1 MAVVTI
7 YNDLGTPKNK
17 VYHCFHCF
25 SRRLQWNDLTG
36 AMIFVF
42 WRLSFKPPFSPSLS
56 FIQRLLNSSS
66 LSVIRV
72 VSSVYLR
79 LWTFLPEILIP
90 ICASSNPVCH
100 MMYCA
105 YKLNK
110 QADNIQAWRTPFPI
124 WNQSFVT
131 CPVLTVASW
140 HAYRFLR
147 GQVKWSVT
155 SVSKHFPQFDVTHTK
170 T

>member
-7 YNDLGTPKNK
+7 YNDLGSPKDK
-17 VYHCFHCF
+17 VSQCGNSVSPANCDET
-25 SRRLQWNDLTG
+25 DLTG

-42 WRLSFKPPFSPSLS
+42 WRLSLKPPFSPSFS
-56 FIQRLLNSSS
+56 FIKRLLNSSS
-66 LSVIRV
+66 FSSIRV

-90 ICASSNPVCH
+90 ICASSNLVCH

-110 QADNIQAWRTPFPI
+110 QADNTQPWRTPFPI
-124 WNQSFVT
+124 RNQSSVT

-147 GQVKWSVT
+147 RQVM
-155 SVSKHFPQFDVTHTK
+155 
-170 T
+170 

>member
-7 YNDLGTPKNK
+7 YNDLGSPKDK
-17 VYHCFHCF
+17 VSQCGNSVSPANCDAT
-25 SRRLQWNDLTG
+25 DLTG

-42 WRLSFKPPFSPSLS
+42 WRLSLKPPFSPSFS
-56 FIQRLLNSSS
+56 FVKRLLNSSS
-66 LSVIRV
+66 FSSIRV

-110 QADNIQAWRTPFPI
+110 QADNIQPWCTPFPI
-124 WNQSFVT
+124 RNQSIVT

-147 GQVKWSVT
+147 RQVM
-155 SVSKHFPQFDVTHTK
+155 
-170 T
+170 